1 MRFISVRSA
10 FPIIRLA
17 ILISLLAPNSVL
29 HAQSSERQRQAG
41 IIVSRQTIN
50 LPQFQEISDRPLIH
64 FYANEEEYE
73 RARQDGNYAYE
84 RLTYMSDGLEVVCFL
99 YRPNQITG
107 PQPTIVFN
115 RGGYIRNHSA
125 AEYLTTF
132 HRFAADGY
140 TVLAPMYRGS
150 EGAEGLDEMGG
161 ADLNDL
167 MRVAAL
173 ADELRATDSRRLFLL
188 GESRGGMM
196 VLQAIREGFP
206 AFAAAIVG
214 SPTDFFDLLGTY
226 PERYGGMADQL
237 WPEWRVRPDEILGRR
252 SAVEWAER
260 IDIPLLIM
268 HGGNDQSMPVTQS
281 LALAARLQD
290 AGKKYELHIFG
301 YENHAISTGAVQ
313 RDAIAAAWYK
323 RHAPD

>member
-10 FPIIRLA
+10 IPIIRLA
-17 ILISLLAPNSVL
+17 ILISLLALNSVL

-41 IIVSRQTIN
+41 IIVSRQAID
-50 LPQFQEISDRPLIH
+50 LPRFQEISDRPLIH
-64 FYANEEEYE
+64 FYANEDDYE

-99 YRPNQITG
+99 YRSNRAAD

-115 RGGYIRNHSA
+115 RGGYLRNHTA
-125 AEYLTTF
+125 PEYLTMF
-132 HRFAADGY
+132 QRFAADGY
-140 TVLAPMYRGS
+140 AILAPMYRGS

-167 MRVAAL
+167 MQMVAL
-173 ADELRATDSRRLFLL
+173 ADELPSTDARRLFLL

-206 AFAAAIVG
+206 ARAAAIYG
-214 SPTDFFDLLGTY
+214 SPTDFFYLLDKY
-226 PERYGGMADQL
+226 PERYGDMADQL
-237 WPEWRVRPDEILGRR
+237 WPEWRTRPDEILVRR
-252 SAVEWAER
+252 SAVEWVDS
-260 IDIPLLIM
+260 INTPLLIM

-301 YENHAISTGAVQ
+301 YENHAISTGAVE